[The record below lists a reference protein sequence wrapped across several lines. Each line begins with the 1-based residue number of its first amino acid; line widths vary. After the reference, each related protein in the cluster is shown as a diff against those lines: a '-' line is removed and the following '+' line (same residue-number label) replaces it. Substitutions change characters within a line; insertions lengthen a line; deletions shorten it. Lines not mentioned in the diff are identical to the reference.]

1 MNPAGFTFE
10 HHMTFVRIKDK
21 FWTTLLVIIF
31 PNVRISIH
39 KAYMN
44 TESVILRVCVCVCVC
59 ERERERERESCSVMS
74 DSLQPHGL

>member
-44 TESVILRVCVCVCVC
+44 TESVNLRVCVCV
-59 ERERERERESCSVMS
+59 RERERESCSVMS